1 MRAAGNRERAFSPFM
16 RRDGDVD
23 IVIALAIVLILSPL
37 LFALLI
43 SADVSILTKLVIGA
57 AGMFFLTCLPF
68 LALLLGG
75 YRK

>member
-1 MRAAGNRERAFSPFM
+1 M
-16 RRDGDVD
+16 D

-43 SADVSILTKLVIGA
+43 SADISMLAKLVIGA
-57 AGMFFLTCLPF
+57 IGMFVLTCLPF

-75 YRK
+75 YGQ